1 MVRIHLSF
9 VYYLPVSNDMAT
21 LDNDILFI
29 PLTAEDCHIISNK
42 QELGKAVA
50 EIGNWETLCENLGV
64 EKAVINGLHYVTD
77 PDNTIKK
84 SRCLE
89 AYVNTG
95 RACWE
100 QVVKVVADHPFYNAR
115 LARNI
120 AHTQHIDYSTIVRD
134 EL

>member
-1 MVRIHLSF
+1 MKR
-9 VYYLPVSNDMAT
+9 
-21 LDNDILFI
+21 
-29 PLTAEDCHIISNK
+29 
-42 QELGKAVA
+42 
-50 EIGNWETLCENLGV
+50 GV

-89 AYVNTG
+89 AYLNTG

-100 QVVKVVADHPFYNAR
+100 QVVKVLADYPFYNAR
-115 LARNI
+115 LVRNI
-120 AHTQHIDYSTIVRD
+120 AQTQNIDYSTIVRD